1 MSGRAVTAAVA
12 IGVSAAVTG
21 ATLADPL
28 RRARLA
34 RSVRVW
40 RLSARRG
47 LDWGVHQVRRSVA
60 DDEQKAALDARFVI
74 RTAEDTARELG
85 QMKGAMMKVGQLLGF
100 ILEGLPDEAQR
111 ALATLQADA
120 PPMAPSAAADVVRSE
135 LGDDPE
141 RVFRRWDEQPIAA
154 ASVGQVHRAVSRDG
168 RTVAVKV
175 QYPGVDTAIH
185 ADLANAEVLYGL
197 FSAFA
202 LKGLDVKALVDE
214 LRQRMGDE
222 LDYRIEADNQAE
234 FAAAYRDHPF
244 ICVPDVVPE
253 LSTQRVLTSEWI
265 DGLAWA
271 EFLEASDPAER
282 DRAGEIIFRF
292 AQGSIHRLGVFN
304 GDPHPGNYRF
314 LADGPIGFLDF
325 GLVKRWTP
333 GEWEA
338 LSPCLDAILASDPDR
353 LIVAM
358 EDVRFLPAGHG
369 LDPEAVFDYVSTPY
383 RPYLTPRFQFT
394 REFVADTVQRVA
406 DIRGPHAEVVEK
418 LNLPASF
425 VILDRV
431 VWGVSA
437 LLGKLE
443 AEGPWRAIL
452 AEYREGAPAA
462 TALGELDSAWW
473 AARNAAPRTAGA

>member
-1 MSGRAVTAAVA
+1 MKGRVAA
-12 IGVSAAVTG
+12 GAAALG
-21 ATLADPL
+21 AAAAAGAALADPL

-34 RSVRVW
+34 RSVRMW

-47 LDWGVHQVRRSVA
+47 ADWGVHRVRKSVA
-60 DDEQKAALDARFVI
+60 SEEQKAELDTRFAI
-74 RTAEDTARELG
+74 RSAEDTARELG

-100 ILEGLPDEAQR
+100 ILEGLPDEAQQ

-120 PPMAPSAAADVVRSE
+120 PPMAPSAAASVVRSE
-135 LGDDPE
+135 LGAEPE
-141 RVFRRWDEQPIAA
+141 QLFRRWERGPVAA
-154 ASVGQVHRAVSRDG
+154 ASVGQVHRAVTLDHRE
-168 RTVAVKV
+168 VAVKV
-175 QYPGVDTAIH
+175 QYPGVDTAIR

-214 LRQRMGDE
+214 LRHRMGDE
-222 LDYRIEADNQAE
+222 LDYRIEAAHQAE
-234 FAAAYRDHPF
+234 FAAAYRQHPF
-244 ICVPDVVPE
+244 IYVPDVVPE
-253 LSTQRVLTSEWI
+253 LSSHRVLTSEWL
-265 DGLAWA
+265 DGLPWA
-271 EFLEASDPAER
+271 ELLATATAEQR
-282 DRAGEIIFRF
+282 QRAGEIIFRF

-314 LADGPIGFLDF
+314 MEDGRIGFLDF
-325 GLVKRWTP
+325 GLVKRWTA

-338 LSPCLDAILASDPDR
+338 LEPCLDAILASDPQQ
-353 LIVAM
+353 LLVAM
-358 EDVRFLPAGHG
+358 EAVGFLPAGHG
-369 LDPEAVFDYVSTPY
+369 LDPQATFDYVSTPY
-383 RPYLTPRFQFT
+383 RPYLTERFQFT
-394 REFVADTVQRVA
+394 REFVADTVQRIA

-452 AEYREGAPAA
+452 AEYREGTPAA
-462 TALGELDSAWW
+462 TELGELDAAWW
-473 AARNAAPRTAGA
+473 SSETVRR

>member
-1 MSGRAVTAAVA
+1 MSARAAAVA
-12 IGVSAAVTG
+12 VVLGAAAAVTG
-21 ATLADPL
+21 AALADPL
-28 RRARLA
+28 RRARLG

-47 LDWGVHQVRRSVA
+47 ADWGVHQVRRSVA
-60 DDEQKAALDARFVI
+60 NDEQKAELDTRFVI

-85 QMKGAMMKVGQLLGF
+85 QMKGALMKVGQLLGF
-100 ILEGLPDEAQR
+100 ILEGLPEEAQQ

-120 PPMAPSAAADVVRSE
+120 PPMAPGAAASVVRSE
-135 LGDDPE
+135 LGDEPE
-141 RVFRRWDEQPIAA
+141 QLFARWEAEPVAA
-154 ASVGQVHRAVSRDG
+154 ASVGQVHRAVLRDG
-168 RTVAVKV
+168 GTVAVKV

-214 LRQRMGDE
+214 LRERMGDE
-222 LDYRIEADNQAE
+222 LDYRIEADHQAE
-234 FAAAYRDHPF
+234 FAVAYRAHPF
-244 ICVPDVVPE
+244 IRVPDVVQA

-265 DGLAWA
+265 DGRPWADFLAS
-271 EFLEASDPAER
+271 ASPAER
-282 DRAGEIIFRF
+282 ARAGEILFRF

-314 LADGPIGFLDF
+314 LPDGRIGFLDF

-338 LSPCLDAILASDPDR
+338 LSPCLDAILASDPQR
-353 LIVAM
+353 LILAM
-358 EDVRFLPAGHG
+358 EAVGFLPAGHH
-369 LDPEAVFDYVSTPY
+369 LDPEAVFAYVSTPY

-394 REFVADTVQRVA
+394 REFVAETVQRVA

-452 AEYREGAPAA
+452 AEYREGAPPA
-462 TALGELDSAWW
+462 TPLGELDAAWW
-473 AARNAAPRTAGA
+473 ASRDEAPRAVAT